1 MFSLRVDI
9 LKILIIAA
17 LKSKGKYGHF
27 IRWIFIAID
36 FIVLNASFWA
46 ACLLSHFYY
55 GKQVGLMLNLSF
67 LVVVYVLSTLHDKRV
82 VYIDRVLMLL
92 VKYVIMHFV
101 VFLLLISFIDRS
113 IPWGVIALFYG
124 IFTLSLTIWWIV
136 SRKLL
141 KWYRSKG
148 FNYKKIVIIGGGRSG
163 AGVRLM
169 RQLEQDQGYGYHIVG
184 FFNDEP
190 APEIPN
196 FKGGVGELSSFI
208 DENSVDEIYCAIP
221 ENERQELQ
229 QIINLAERNA
239 IDFYYVPQFSKY
251 ISRRFE
257 VETFGTVPVMSIHPH
272 PLHNPINKAIKR
284 GFDLLVSSVVLLFS
298 PIIFLPIAIGVK
310 LSSPGPVFFRQERTG
325 YRGKSFQCLKFRSMR
340 VNDKSDS
347 LQATKDD
354 PRKTKFGNFIR
365 KTSLDELPQF
375 INVFKGDM
383 SIVGPRPHM
392 VQQTQEYSELI
403 DKYMLRHT
411 IKPGITGW
419 AQVNGFR
426 GPTDELWKMEKRVE
440 LDVWYA
446 ENWNFMLDIKIMFLT
461 VFNAIRGEQNAL

>member
-1 MFSLRVDI
+1 
-9 LKILIIAA
+9 
-17 LKSKGKYGHF
+17 
-27 IRWIFIAID
+27 
-36 FIVLNASFWA
+36 
-46 ACLLSHFYY
+46 
-55 GKQVGLMLNLSF
+55 MLNIAF

-92 VKYVIMHFV
+92 LKYVLLHSVIFLMLLSFV
-101 VFLLLISFIDRS
+101 DLDLSWKTII
-113 IPWGVIALFYG
+113 LFYL
-124 IFTLSLTIWWIV
+124 IFTAALSLWWIV

-148 FNYKKIVIIGGGRSG
+148 FNYKRIVIVGSGTSG

-169 RQLEQDQGYGYHIVG
+169 QELEHDQGYGYHIVG
-184 FFNDEP
+184 FFSDEP
-190 APEIPN
+190 ATDISYY
-196 FKGGVGELSSFI
+196 KGSIGDLEQFVA
-208 DENSVDEIYCAIP
+208 ENSVDEVYCAIP

-229 QIINLAERNA
+229 NIISLAERNA
-239 IDFYYVPQFSKY
+239 IDFFYVPQFSKY

-257 VETFGTVPVMSIHPH
+257 IENFGAVPVLSIHPH
-272 PLHNPINKAIKR
+272 PLNNPVNMAIKR
-284 GFDLLVSSVVLLFS
+284 GFDLLVSSIVLLFS

-310 LSSPGPVFFRQERTG
+310 LSSPGPVFFKQERTG
-325 YRGKSFQCLKFRSMR
+325 YRGKSFNCLKFRSMR

-375 INVFKGDM
+375 INVFMGDM

-411 IKPGITGW
+411 LKPGITGW

-440 LDVWYA
+440 YDVWYA

-461 VFNAIRGEQNAL
+461 VVNAISGEQNAM

>member
-1 MFSLRVDI
+1 
-9 LKILIIAA
+9 
-17 LKSKGKYGHF
+17 
-27 IRWIFIAID
+27 
-36 FIVLNASFWA
+36 
-46 ACLLSHFYY
+46 
-55 GKQVGLMLNLSF
+55 MLNIAF

-92 VKYVIMHFV
+92 LKYVLLHSVIFLMLLSFV
-101 VFLLLISFIDRS
+101 DLDLSWKTII
-113 IPWGVIALFYG
+113 LFYV
-124 IFTLSLTIWWIV
+124 IFTAALSLWWIV

-148 FNYKKIVIIGGGRSG
+148 FNYKRIVIVGSGTSG

-169 RQLEQDQGYGYHIVG
+169 QELEHDQGYGYHIVG
-184 FFNDEP
+184 FFSDEP
-190 APEIPN
+190 ATDISYY
-196 FKGGVGELSSFI
+196 KGSIGDLEQFVA
-208 DENSVDEIYCAIP
+208 ENSVDEVYCAIP

-229 QIINLAERNA
+229 NIISLAERNA
-239 IDFYYVPQFSKY
+239 IDFFYVPQFSKY

-257 VETFGTVPVMSIHPH
+257 IENFGAVPVLSIHPH
-272 PLHNPINKAIKR
+272 PLNNPVNMAIKR
-284 GFDLLVSSVVLLFS
+284 GFDLLVSSIVLLFS

-310 LSSPGPVFFRQERTG
+310 LSSPGPVFFKQERTG
-325 YRGKSFQCLKFRSMR
+325 YRGKSFNCLKFRSMR

-375 INVFKGDM
+375 INVFMGDM

-411 IKPGITGW
+411 LKPGITGW

-440 LDVWYA
+440 YDVWYA

-461 VFNAIRGEQNAL
+461 VVNAISGEQNAM

>member
-1 MFSLRVDI
+1 M
-9 LKILIIAA
+9 
-17 LKSKGKYGHF
+17 KGKRQYGQF

-36 FIVLNASFWA
+36 FVVLNVSYIAT
-46 ACLLSHFYY
+46 CLLTDIQHQPFY
-55 GKQVGLMLNLSF
+55 GKPVWLMLNLSF
-67 LVVVYVLSTLHDKRV
+67 LAVVFVLSTLHDKRV

-92 VKYVIMHFV
+92 LKYMLLHVVIFLMLLSFV
-101 VFLLLISFIDRS
+101 DEVIS
-113 IPWGVIALFYG
+113 WKTIALFYT
-124 IFTLSLTIWWIV
+124 IFALSLATWWIV

-148 FNYKKIVIIGGGRSG
+148 FNYKKIVIIGGGTSG
-163 AGVRLM
+163 AGMRLM
-169 RQLEQDQGYGYHIVG
+169 QQLKEDEGYGYHIVG
-184 FFNDEP
+184 FFDDEP
-190 APEIPN
+190 VKDLDAYR
-196 FKGGVGELSSFI
+196 GGVNELESFI
-208 DENSVDEIYCAIP
+208 EKNSIDEIYCAIP

-229 QIINLAERNA
+229 HIINVAERNA

-257 VETFGTVPVMSIHPH
+257 IETFGAVPVMSIHPH
-272 PLHNPINKAIKR
+272 PLQNPLNKAIKR
-284 GFDLLVSSVVLLFS
+284 GFDLLVSSFVLLCS
-298 PIIFLPIAIGVK
+298 PIVFLPIAIGVK

-340 VNDKSDS
+340 VNDKSDT

-392 VQQTQEYSELI
+392 VQQTHEYSELI

-440 LDVWYA
+440 LDVWYT

-461 VFNAIRGEQNAL
+461 VFNAIRGEKNAL

>member
-1 MFSLRVDI
+1 ME
-9 LKILIIAA
+9 
-17 LKSKGKYGHF
+17 SKGRYGQF

-36 FIVLNASFWA
+36 FIVLNASYVA
-46 ACLLSHFYY
+46 TCLLTDIQHQPFY
-55 GKQVGLMLNLSF
+55 GKPIWLMLNLSF
-67 LVVVYVLSTLHDKRV
+67 LAVVYVLSTLHDKRV

-92 VKYVIMHFV
+92 VKYMLLHAVI
-101 VFLLLISFIDRS
+101 FLMLLSLVDES
-113 IPWGVIALFYG
+113 VSWKTLALFYT
-124 IFTLSLTIWWIV
+124 IFALTLATWWIV

-148 FNYKKIVIIGGGRSG
+148 FNYRKIVIIGGGTSG
-163 AGVRLM
+163 AGMRLM
-169 RQLEQDQGYGYHIVG
+169 QQLKEDEGYGYHIVG
-184 FFNDEP
+184 FFDDEP
-190 APEIPN
+190 VNDLDAYR
-196 FKGGVGELSSFI
+196 GGVNELESFI
-208 DENSVDEIYCAIP
+208 EKNSIDEIYCAIP
-221 ENERQELQ
+221 ENDRQELQ
-229 QIINLAERNA
+229 HIINIAERNA

-272 PLHNPINKAIKR
+272 PLQNPFNKAIKR

-298 PIIFLPIAIGVK
+298 PIVFLPIAIGVK

-392 VQQTQEYSELI
+392 VQQTQEYIELI

>member
-1 MFSLRVDI
+1 M
-9 LKILIIAA
+9 
-17 LKSKGKYGHF
+17 KSKGRYGHF
-27 IRWIFIAID
+27 IRWIFIVID
-36 FIVLNASFWA
+36 FIVLNASYVA
-46 ACLLSHFYY
+46 TCLLTDIKHQPFYD
-55 GKQVGLMLNLSF
+55 KQVWLILNLSF
-67 LVVVYVLSTLHDKRV
+67 IVVVYVLGSLHDKRA

-92 VKYVIMHFV
+92 VKYIFLHVVIFLMQFFFV
-101 VFLLLISFIDRS
+101 DKDISWQTI
-113 IPWGVIALFYG
+113 GLFYV
-124 IFTLSLTIWWIV
+124 IFALSLSVWWIV

-148 FNYKKIVIIGGGRSG
+148 FNYKKIVIIGGGASG

-169 RQLEQDQGYGYHIVG
+169 KQLEQDQGYGYHIVG
-184 FFNDEP
+184 FFDDEP
-190 APEIPN
+190 TTEVTSYQ
-196 FKGGVGELSSFI
+196 GSVSHLESFI
-208 DENSVDEIYCAIP
+208 NENIVDEIYCAIP

-229 QIINLAERNA
+229 HIINLAESNA

-257 VETFGTVPVMSIHPH
+257 IDTFGTVPVLSIHPH
-272 PLHNPINKAIKR
+272 PLQNPVNKAIKR
-284 GFDLLVSSVVLLFS
+284 GVDLLISSIVLLFS
-298 PIIFLPIAIGVK
+298 PIVFLPIAIGVK

-340 VNDKSDS
+340 VNSLSDS
-347 LQATKDD
+347 LQASKDD
-354 PRKTKFGNFIR
+354 PRKTKFGNFLR

-375 INVFKGDM
+375 INVFLGDM

-403 DKYMLRHT
+403 NKYMLRHT

-419 AQVNGFR
+419 AQVNGYR

-446 ENWNFMLDIKIMFLT
+446 ENWNFMLDVKIMFLT

>member
-1 MFSLRVDI
+1 
-9 LKILIIAA
+9 
-17 LKSKGKYGHF
+17 
-27 IRWIFIAID
+27 
-36 FIVLNASFWA
+36 
-46 ACLLSHFYY
+46 
-55 GKQVGLMLNLSF
+55 MLNLSF
-67 LVVVYVLSTLHDKRV
+67 LAVVYVLSTLHDKRV

-92 VKYVIMHFV
+92 VKYMLLHAVIFLMLLSFV
-101 VFLLLISFIDRS
+101 DESVSWKTL
-113 IPWGVIALFYG
+113 ALFYT
-124 IFTLSLTIWWIV
+124 IFALTLATWWIV

-148 FNYKKIVIIGGGRSG
+148 FNYRKIVIMGGGTSG
-163 AGVRLM
+163 AGMRLM
-169 RQLEQDQGYGYHIVG
+169 QQLKEDEGYGYHIVG
-184 FFNDEP
+184 FFDDEP
-190 APEIPN
+190 VNDLDAYR
-196 FKGGVGELSSFI
+196 GGVNELESFI
-208 DENSVDEIYCAIP
+208 EKNSIDEIYCAIP
-221 ENERQELQ
+221 ENDRQELQ
-229 QIINLAERNA
+229 HIINIAERNA
-239 IDFYYVPQFSKY
+239 IDFYYLPQFSKY

-272 PLHNPINKAIKR
+272 PLQNPFNKAIKR

-298 PIIFLPIAIGVK
+298 PIVFLPIAIGVK

>member
-1 MFSLRVDI
+1 M
-9 LKILIIAA
+9 
-17 LKSKGKYGHF
+17 KSKGRYGHF
-27 IRWIFIAID
+27 IRWIFIVID
-36 FIVLNASFWA
+36 FIVLNASYVA
-46 ACLLSHFYY
+46 TCLITDIRHQPFYDR
-55 GKQVGLMLNLSF
+55 QVWLMLNLSF
-67 LVVVYVLSTLHDKRV
+67 VVVIYVLGSLHDKRA

-92 VKYVIMHFV
+92 LKYIFLHVVIFLMQFFFIVKDISWQTIGLFYVIF
-101 VFLLLISFIDRS
+101 
-113 IPWGVIALFYG
+113 A
-124 IFTLSLTIWWIV
+124 LSLSVWWIV

-148 FNYKKIVIIGGGRSG
+148 FNYKKIVIIGGGTSG

-169 RQLEQDQGYGYHIVG
+169 KQLEQDQGYGYHIVG
-184 FFNDEP
+184 FFDDEP
-190 APEIPN
+190 TTEVTCYQGSVS
-196 FKGGVGELSSFI
+196 KLESFI
-208 DENSVDEIYCAIP
+208 NENIVDEIYCAIP
-221 ENERQELQ
+221 ENERQDLQ
-229 QIINLAERNA
+229 QIINLAESNA

-257 VETFGTVPVMSIHPH
+257 IDTFGTVPVLSIHSH
-272 PLHNPINKAIKR
+272 PLQNPVNKAIKR
-284 GFDLLVSSVVLLFS
+284 GVDLLVSSIVLLFS
-298 PIIFLPIAIGVK
+298 PIVFLPIAIGVK
-310 LSSPGPVFFRQERTG
+310 ISSPGPVFFRQERTG

-340 VNDKSDS
+340 VNNQSDS
-347 LQATKDD
+347 LQASKDD
-354 PRKTKFGNFIR
+354 PRKTKFGNFLR

-375 INVFKGDM
+375 INVFIGEM

-403 DKYMLRHT
+403 NKYMLRHT

-419 AQVNGFR
+419 AQVNGYR

-446 ENWNFMLDIKIMFLT
+446 ENWNFMLDVKIMILT

>member
-1 MFSLRVDI
+1 M
-9 LKILIIAA
+9 
-17 LKSKGKYGHF
+17 KSKGRYGHF
-27 IRWIFIAID
+27 IRWIFIVVD
-36 FIVLNASFWA
+36 FIVLNASYITT
-46 ACLLSHFYY
+46 CLLTDIRVQPFYN
-55 GKQVGLMLNLSF
+55 KQVWLMLNIAF

-92 VKYVIMHFV
+92 LKYVLLHSVIFLMLLSFV
-101 VFLLLISFIDRS
+101 DLALSWKTIV
-113 IPWGVIALFYG
+113 LFYV
-124 IFTLSLTIWWIV
+124 IFTAALALWWIV

-148 FNYKKIVIIGGGRSG
+148 FNYKQIVIVGSGTSG

-169 RQLEQDQGYGYHIVG
+169 QQLERDQGYGYHIMG
-184 FFNDEP
+184 FFSDEP
-190 APEIPN
+190 ASDIPSY
-196 FKGGVGELSSFI
+196 KGNIGDLEQFVA
-208 DENSVDEIYCAIP
+208 ENSIDEIYCAIP

-229 QIINLAERNA
+229 NIISLAERNA
-239 IDFYYVPQFSKY
+239 IDFFYVPQFSKY

-257 VETFGTVPVMSIHPH
+257 IENFGAVPVLSIHPH
-272 PLHNPINKAIKR
+272 PLNNPVNMAIKR
-284 GFDLLVSSVVLLFS
+284 GFDLLVSSIVLLFS

-310 LSSPGPVFFRQERTG
+310 LSSPGPVFFKQERTG
-325 YRGKSFQCLKFRSMR
+325 YRGKSFKCLKFRSMR

-375 INVFKGDM
+375 INVFMGDM

-411 IKPGITGW
+411 LKPGITGW

-440 LDVWYA
+440 YDVWYA
-446 ENWNFMLDIKIMFLT
+446 ENWNFMLDVKIMFLT
-461 VFNAIRGEQNAL
+461 VVNAVRGEQNAM

>member
-1 MFSLRVDI
+1 
-9 LKILIIAA
+9 
-17 LKSKGKYGHF
+17 
-27 IRWIFIAID
+27 
-36 FIVLNASFWA
+36 
-46 ACLLSHFYY
+46 
-55 GKQVGLMLNLSF
+55 MLNIAF
-67 LVVVYVLSTLHDKRV
+67 LVVVYVFSTLHDKRV

-92 VKYVIMHFV
+92 LKYVLLHSVIFLMLLSFV
-101 VFLLLISFIDRS
+101 DLVLSWKTI
-113 IPWGVIALFYG
+113 VLFYV
-124 IFTLSLTIWWIV
+124 IFTAALALWWIV

-148 FNYKKIVIIGGGRSG
+148 FNYKQIVIVGSGTSG

-169 RQLEQDQGYGYHIVG
+169 QQLERDQGYGYHIMG
-184 FFNDEP
+184 FFSDEP
-190 APEIPN
+190 ASDIPSY
-196 FKGGVGELSSFI
+196 KGNIGDLEQFVA
-208 DENSVDEIYCAIP
+208 ENSIDEIYCAIP

-229 QIINLAERNA
+229 NIISLAERNA
-239 IDFYYVPQFSKY
+239 IDFFYVPQFSKY

-257 VETFGTVPVMSIHPH
+257 IENFGAVPVLSIHPH
-272 PLHNPINKAIKR
+272 PLNNPVNMAIKR
-284 GFDLLVSSVVLLFS
+284 GFDLLVSSIVLLFS

-310 LSSPGPVFFRQERTG
+310 LSSPGPVFFKQERTG
-325 YRGKSFQCLKFRSMR
+325 YRGKSFKCLKFRSMR

-375 INVFKGDM
+375 INVFMGDM

-411 IKPGITGW
+411 LKPGITGW

-440 LDVWYA
+440 YDVWYA
-446 ENWNFMLDIKIMFLT
+446 ENWNFMLDVKIMFLT
-461 VFNAIRGEQNAL
+461 VVNAVRGEQNAM

>member
-1 MFSLRVDI
+1 M
-9 LKILIIAA
+9 
-17 LKSKGKYGHF
+17 KSKGRYGHF
-27 IRWIFIAID
+27 IRWIFIVID
-36 FIVLNASFWA
+36 FIVLNASYVA
-46 ACLLSHFYY
+46 TCLLTDIKHQPFYD
-55 GKQVGLMLNLSF
+55 KQVWLMLNLSF
-67 LVVVYVLSTLHDKRV
+67 IVVVYVLGSLHDKRA

-92 VKYVIMHFV
+92 VKYIFLHVVIFLMQFFFV
-101 VFLLLISFIDRS
+101 DKDISWQTI
-113 IPWGVIALFYG
+113 GLFYV
-124 IFTLSLTIWWIV
+124 IFALSLSVWWIV

-148 FNYKKIVIIGGGRSG
+148 FNYKKIVIIGGGASG

-169 RQLEQDQGYGYHIVG
+169 KQLEQDQGYGYHIVG
-184 FFNDEP
+184 FFDDEP
-190 APEIPN
+190 TTEVTSYQ
-196 FKGGVGELSSFI
+196 GSVSHLESFI
-208 DENSVDEIYCAIP
+208 NENIVDEIYCAIP

-229 QIINLAERNA
+229 HIINLAESNA

-257 VETFGTVPVMSIHPH
+257 IDTFGTVPVLSIHPH
-272 PLHNPINKAIKR
+272 PLQNPVNKAIKR
-284 GFDLLVSSVVLLFS
+284 GVDLLISSIVLLFS
-298 PIIFLPIAIGVK
+298 PIVFLPIAIGVK

-340 VNDKSDS
+340 VNSLSDS
-347 LQATKDD
+347 LQASKDD
-354 PRKTKFGNFIR
+354 PRKTRFGNFLR

-375 INVFKGDM
+375 INVFLGDM

-403 DKYMLRHT
+403 NKYMLRHT

-419 AQVNGFR
+419 AQVNGYR

-446 ENWNFMLDIKIMFLT
+446 ENWNFMLDVKIMFLT
-461 VFNAIRGEQNAL
+461 VVNAIRGEQNAL

>member
-1 MFSLRVDI
+1 L
-9 LKILIIAA
+9 
-17 LKSKGKYGHF
+17 KGKRQYGQF

-36 FIVLNASFWA
+36 FVVLNVSYIAT
-46 ACLLSHFYY
+46 CLLTDIQHQPFY
-55 GKQVGLMLNLSF
+55 GKPVWLMLNLSF
-67 LVVVYVLSTLHDKRV
+67 LAVVFVLSTLHDKRV

-92 VKYVIMHFV
+92 LKYMLLHVVIFLMLLSFV
-101 VFLLLISFIDRS
+101 DEVIS
-113 IPWGVIALFYG
+113 WKTIALFYT
-124 IFTLSLTIWWIV
+124 IFALSLATWWIV

-148 FNYKKIVIIGGGRSG
+148 FNYKKIVIIGGGTSG
-163 AGVRLM
+163 AGMRLM
-169 RQLEQDQGYGYHIVG
+169 QQLKEDEGYGYHIVG
-184 FFNDEP
+184 FFDDEP
-190 APEIPN
+190 VKDLNAYR
-196 FKGGVGELSSFI
+196 GGVNELESFI
-208 DENSVDEIYCAIP
+208 EKNSIDEIYCAIP

-229 QIINLAERNA
+229 HIINVAERNA

-257 VETFGTVPVMSIHPH
+257 IETFGAVPVMSIHPH
-272 PLHNPINKAIKR
+272 PLQNPLNKAIKR
-284 GFDLLVSSVVLLFS
+284 GFDLLVSSFVLLCS
-298 PIIFLPIAIGVK
+298 PIVFLPIAIGVK

-340 VNDKSDS
+340 VNDKSDT

-392 VQQTQEYSELI
+392 VQQTHEYSELI

-440 LDVWYA
+440 LDVWYT

-461 VFNAIRGEQNAL
+461 VFNAIRGEKNAL

>member
-1 MFSLRVDI
+1 M
-9 LKILIIAA
+9 
-17 LKSKGKYGHF
+17 KSKGRYGHF
-27 IRWIFIAID
+27 IRWIFLAID
-36 FIVLNASFWA
+36 FIVLNVSYVVT
-46 ACLLSHFYY
+46 CLVTDIRHQPFYD
-55 GKQVGLMLNLSF
+55 KQVWLMVNLAF
-67 LVVVYVLSTLHDKRV
+67 LVVVYVLSSLHDKRV

-92 VKYVIMHFV
+92 VKYVLLHAVF
-101 VFLLLISFIDRS
+101 FLLLLSFVDKDIGSLWRT
-113 IPWGVIALFYG
+113 IVLFYG
-124 IFTLSLTIWWIV
+124 IFAISLALWWIV

-148 FNYKKIVIIGGGRSG
+148 FNYKKIVIIGGGTSG
-163 AGVRLM
+163 AGRRLM
-169 RQLEQDQGYGYHIVG
+169 SQLEEDQGYGYHIVG
-184 FFNDEP
+184 FFDDEKSTD
-190 APEIPN
+190 IPN
-196 FKGGVGELSSFI
+196 YRGGLNELERFVE
-208 DENSVDEIYCAIP
+208 ENIVDEIYCASP
-221 ENERQELQ
+221 ENERKQLQ
-229 QIINLAERNA
+229 HIINLAERNA

-257 VETFGTVPVMSIHPH
+257 IETFGTVPVMSIHPH
-272 PLHNPINKAIKR
+272 PLQNPVNTAIKR
-284 GFDLLVSSVVLLFS
+284 GFDLLVSSLVLLFS
-298 PIIFLPIAIGVK
+298 PIVFLPIAIGVK

-340 VNDKSDS
+340 VNDKSDT

-354 PRKTKFGNFIR
+354 PRTTRFGAFIR

-375 INVFKGDM
+375 INVFKGEM

-392 VQQTQEYSELI
+392 VQQTHEYSELI

-419 AQVNGFR
+419 AQVNGYR
-426 GPTDELWKMEKRVE
+426 GPTQELEKMEKRVE

-461 VFNAIRGEQNAL
+461 IVNALRGEQNAL

>member
-1 MFSLRVDI
+1 
-9 LKILIIAA
+9 
-17 LKSKGKYGHF
+17 LKSKGRYGQF

-36 FIVLNASFWA
+36 FIVLNASYLIT
-46 ACLLSHFYY
+46 CLLTDLHY
-55 GKQVGLMLNLSF
+55 GKQVWLMLNLSF
-67 LVVVYVLSTLHDKRV
+67 LVVVYVLSSLHDKRV

-92 VKYVIMHFV
+92 VKYVLLHLVI
-101 VFLLLISFIDRS
+101 FLMLLSFIDKDYSWRT
-113 IPWGVIALFYG
+113 IALFYG
-124 IFTLSLTIWWIV
+124 LFAISLASWWII

-169 RQLEQDQGYGYHIVG
+169 QQLEDDQGYGYHIVG

-190 APEIPN
+190 ANEIPSYR
-196 FKGGVGELSSFI
+196 GGIGELEDFI
-208 DENSVDEIYCAIP
+208 NTNSVDEIYCAIP
-221 ENERQELQ
+221 ENELQELQ

-257 VETFGTVPVMSIHPH
+257 IETFGAVPVMSIHPH
-272 PLHNPINKAIKR
+272 PLQNPLNKAIKR

-298 PIIFLPIAIGVK
+298 PLIFLPIAIGVK

-354 PRKTKFGNFIR
+354 PRKTKFGNFLR

-375 INVFKGDM
+375 INVFLGDM

-392 VQQTQEYSELI
+392 VQQTKEYSELI

-419 AQVNGFR
+419 AQVNGYR

-446 ENWNFMLDIKIMFLT
+446 VNWNFMLDIKILFLT
-461 VFNAIRGEQNAL
+461 VYNAIRGEQNAL

>member
-1 MFSLRVDI
+1 
-9 LKILIIAA
+9 
-17 LKSKGKYGHF
+17 
-27 IRWIFIAID
+27 
-36 FIVLNASFWA
+36 
-46 ACLLSHFYY
+46 
-55 GKQVGLMLNLSF
+55 MLNIAF

-92 VKYVIMHFV
+92 LKYVLLHSVIFLMLLSFV
-101 VFLLLISFIDRS
+101 DLDLSWKTII
-113 IPWGVIALFYG
+113 LFYV
-124 IFTLSLTIWWIV
+124 IFTAALSLWWIV

-148 FNYKKIVIIGGGRSG
+148 FNYKRIVIVGSGTSG

-169 RQLEQDQGYGYHIVG
+169 QELEHDQGYGYHIVG
-184 FFNDEP
+184 FFSDEP
-190 APEIPN
+190 ATDISCY
-196 FKGGVGELSSFI
+196 KGSIGDLEQFVA
-208 DENSVDEIYCAIP
+208 ENSVDEVYCAIP

-229 QIINLAERNA
+229 NIISLAERNA
-239 IDFYYVPQFSKY
+239 IDFFYVPQFSKY

-257 VETFGTVPVMSIHPH
+257 IENFGTVPVLSIHPH
-272 PLHNPINKAIKR
+272 PLNNPVNMAIKR
-284 GFDLLVSSVVLLFS
+284 GFDLLVSSIVLLFS

-310 LSSPGPVFFRQERTG
+310 LSSPGPVFFKQERTG
-325 YRGKSFQCLKFRSMR
+325 YRGKSFKCLKFRSMR

-375 INVFKGDM
+375 INVFLGDM

-411 IKPGITGW
+411 LKPGITGW

-440 LDVWYA
+440 YDVWYA

-461 VFNAIRGEQNAL
+461 VVNAISGEQNAM

>member
-1 MFSLRVDI
+1 M
-9 LKILIIAA
+9 
-17 LKSKGKYGHF
+17 KSKGRYGHF
-27 IRWIFIAID
+27 IRWIFIVID
-36 FIVLNASFWA
+36 FIVLNASYVA
-46 ACLLSHFYY
+46 TCLLTDIKHQPFYD
-55 GKQVGLMLNLSF
+55 KQVWLMLNLSF
-67 LVVVYVLSTLHDKRV
+67 IVVVYVLGSLHDKRA

-92 VKYVIMHFV
+92 VKYIFLHVVIFLMQFFFV
-101 VFLLLISFIDRS
+101 DKDISWQTI
-113 IPWGVIALFYG
+113 GLFYV
-124 IFTLSLTIWWIV
+124 IFALSLSVWWIV

-148 FNYKKIVIIGGGRSG
+148 FNYKKIVIIGGGASG

-169 RQLEQDQGYGYHIVG
+169 KQLEQDQGYGYHIVG
-184 FFNDEP
+184 FFDDEP
-190 APEIPN
+190 TTEVTSYQ
-196 FKGGVGELSSFI
+196 GSVSHLESFI
-208 DENSVDEIYCAIP
+208 NENIVDEIYCAIP

-229 QIINLAERNA
+229 HIINLAESNA

-257 VETFGTVPVMSIHPH
+257 IDTFGTVPVLSIHPH
-272 PLHNPINKAIKR
+272 PLQNPVNKAIKR
-284 GFDLLVSSVVLLFS
+284 GVDLLISSIVLLFS
-298 PIIFLPIAIGVK
+298 PIVFLPIAIGVK

-340 VNDKSDS
+340 VNSLSDS
-347 LQATKDD
+347 LQASKDD
-354 PRKTKFGNFIR
+354 PRKTKFGNFLR

-375 INVFKGDM
+375 INVFLGDM

-403 DKYMLRHT
+403 NKYMLRHT

-419 AQVNGFR
+419 AQVNGYR

-446 ENWNFMLDIKIMFLT
+446 ENWNFMLDVKIMFLT

>member
-1 MFSLRVDI
+1 ML
-9 LKILIIAA
+9 
-17 LKSKGKYGHF
+17 LKSRGRYGHF
-27 IRWIFIAID
+27 IRWILLAVD
-36 FIVLNASFWA
+36 FLVLNASYIA
-46 ACLLSHFYY
+46 TCLLTDIDHQPFY
-55 GKQVGLMLNLSF
+55 GKQVWLMLNLAY
-67 LVVVYVLSTLHDKRV
+67 LVVVLALNSLHDRRV

-92 VKYVIMHFV
+92 VKYIMLHAVIFLMLFSFV
-101 VFLLLISFIDRS
+101 DEVVSWKTIL
-113 IPWGVIALFYG
+113 LFYV
-124 IFTLSLTIWWIV
+124 IFTLALAVWWVV

-148 FNYKKIVIIGGGRSG
+148 FNYKKIVIIGGGTSG
-163 AGVRLM
+163 AGVRM
-169 RQLEQDQGYGYHIVG
+169 MQQLEEDQGYGYHVVG

-196 FKGGVGELSSFI
+196 YSGNISDLEQFLG
-208 DENSVDEIYCAIP
+208 ENSVDEIYCAIP

-229 QIINLAERNA
+229 HIINLAERNA
-239 IDFYYVPQFSKY
+239 IDFFYVPQFSKY
-251 ISRRFE
+251 INRRFE
-257 VETFGTVPVMSIHPH
+257 IDTFGAVPVLSIHPH
-272 PLHNPINKAIKR
+272 PLNNPFNMAIKR
-284 GFDLLVSSVVLLFS
+284 GFDLLVSSIVLLFS
-298 PIIFLPIAIGVK
+298 PLVFLPIAIGVK

-375 INVFKGDM
+375 INVFMGDM

-446 ENWNFMLDIKIMFLT
+446 ENWNFMLDIKIMLLT
-461 VFNAIRGEQNAL
+461 VFNAMRGEQNAL